1 MFCDKCGAQIP
12 DDAVFCPK
20 CGNKVGSLTSNGN
33 AAQGATAKNND
44 RPVIASPDIQA
55 LKCPSCGAPLKPELG
70 EMIITCEY
78 CGASITLN
86 SDGWRNVGKHSMLTL
101 KIVDTDSLTTI
112 LKEYLDK
119 GLLRK
124 HLEEDSKNEGMN
136 LAYIPYWVVPV
147 SARTQYSAISAASEV
162 GTIAGSALLMGLM
175 GGAMGG
181 GRGRGGGFG
190 MMEGAMMG
198 GMMMGGMGRGNGNLR
213 AYTLDQNY
221 DYPIV
226 AMKGMLGYQPKDYS
240 FDLKSRVIFDVS
252 KIPKGI
258 KVLNGDVSE
267 ESAKYEAKT
276 YVDQLQSKKV
286 HDQHHMV
293 QKITTEDDVS
303 EPELL
308 HVPVWFAKF
317 SHKGK
322 DISLVIDA
330 SSSRIINSIGLE

>member
-1 MFCDKCGAQIP
+1 MYCDKCGAQIP

-20 CGNKVGSLTSNGN
+20 CGNKVSSS
-33 AAQGATAKNND
+33 GATATQSATPKSSE
-44 RPVIASPDIQA
+44 RPVIAAPEIQA
-55 LKCPSCGAPLKPELG
+55 LKCPSCGAPLKPAMG

-78 CGASITLN
+78 CGASVTLN
-86 SDGWRNVGKHSMLTL
+86 SDGWKNVDKHSMLPL
-101 KIVDTDSLTTI
+101 KIKDSDSLTAI
-112 LKEYLDK
+112 LKDYMDR
-119 GLLRK
+119 GLLKR
-124 HLEEDSKNEGMN
+124 HLEEESKNESMN
-136 LAYIPYWVVPV
+136 LAYIPYWIVPV
-147 SARTQYSAISAASEV
+147 SARTQYTAVSAASEV
-162 GTIAGSALLMGLM
+162 GTVAGSALLIGLM

-181 GRGRGGGFG
+181 GRGRGAGMG

-226 AMKGMLGYQPKDYS
+226 AVKGLLGYQPKEYA
-240 FDLKSRVIFDVS
+240 FELQSRVIFDVS
-252 KIPKGI
+252 QVPKGI

-293 QKITTEDDVS
+293 QKITTEDDVTD
-303 EPELL
+303 PELL

-317 SHKGK
+317 SHKGRE
-322 DISLVIDA
+322 ISLVIDA
-330 SSSRIINSIGLE
+330 SSGKVINSIGLE